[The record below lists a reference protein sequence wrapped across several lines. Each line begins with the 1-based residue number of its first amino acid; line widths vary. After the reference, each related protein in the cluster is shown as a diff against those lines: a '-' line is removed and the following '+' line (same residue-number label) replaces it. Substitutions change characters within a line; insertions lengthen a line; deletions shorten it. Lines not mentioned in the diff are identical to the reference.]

1 MQNFNNGQINY
12 YQNCERDFVVDN
24 GIFPRRI
31 SIITSDFSMP
41 LKDVAVI

>member
-1 MQNFNNGQINY
+1 MQNFNNEQINY

-31 SIITSDFSMP
+31 SIITPDFSMP